1 LQLRVFPVLHERN
14 EFGDCS
20 IVDDPLQV
28 GLSLIFGQ
36 QLPQSNGSPMPDI
49 LFPVFQSLA
58 QLIDLAVVETFDL
71 ELMNQ
76 RPEILID
83 NEGVV

>member
-1 LQLRVFPVLHERN
+1 
-14 EFGDCS
+14 
-20 IVDDPLQV
+20 
-28 GLSLIFGQ
+28 
-36 QLPQSNGSPMPDI
+36 MPDI